1 MDTSY
6 KLAQA
11 WGINIP
17 SELQGQGLGA
27 AIFKKAITEEF
38 ASKFTCIWVK
48 SGMYETGAS
57 VNLERY
63 LEAAKK
69 MSPEAAAFK
78 TWSGQQAKALGF
90 TNVKV
95 EKIENGIKAV
105 FTKP

>member
-1 MDTSY
+1 M
-6 KLAQA
+6 
-11 WGINIP
+11 G
-17 SELQGQGLGA
+17 
-27 AIFKKAITEEF
+27 
-38 ASKFTCIWVK
+38 
-48 SGMYETGAS
+48 
-57 VNLERY
+57 Y

>member
-1 MDTSY
+1 
-6 KLAQA
+6 
-11 WGINIP
+11 
-17 SELQGQGLGA
+17 
-27 AIFKKAITEEF
+27 
-38 ASKFTCIWVK
+38 
-48 SGMYETGAS
+48 MYQNGSS
-57 VNLERY
+57 VNLQRY

-69 MSPEAAAFK
+69 MSPEAGAFQ